1 LCGLEVQ
8 KIRKA
13 VFPVAGFG
21 TRFLP
26 ATKAMP
32 KELLP
37 IVDKPL
43 IQYAAEEAIAAGID
57 TLIFVTGRNKRAI
70 EDHFDSN
77 QELEIAL
84 RAKGKYEQA
93 DMVKN
98 ILTEGVECI
107 FVRQP
112 EQLGLGHAVLCAERA
127 VGNDPFAVLLA
138 DDFLIYEGGG
148 VTADLASAFEASG
161 KTQLSVMEVN
171 GPDISRYGVI
181 VPNSQ
186 PGSVA
191 GLVEKPIANKAP
203 SNLASIGRYVL
214 TPDIF
219 DVLRNQ
225 PPGDG
230 GEIQL
235 ADAINTQAANN
246 AVEAVTLNGLRFDCG
261 SVQGYLNAIRHVASL
276 RDI

>member
-1 LCGLEVQ
+1 MANI
-8 KIRKA
+8 KKA

-70 EDHFDSN
+70 EDHFDAN
-77 QELEIAL
+77 NELEAML
-84 RAKGKYEQA
+84 RARGKDAQA
-93 DMVKN
+93 DMVRN
-98 ILTEGVECI
+98 IIPQGVECI

-112 EQLGLGHAVLCAERA
+112 EQFGLGHAVLCAERA
-127 VGNDPFAVLLA
+127 VGTDPFAVLLA
-138 DDFLIYEGGG
+138 DDFLTCDGAG
-148 VTADLASAFEASG
+148 VTAGLVHAFAASG
-161 KTQLSVMEVN
+161 KSQLSVMEVN
-171 GPDISRYGVI
+171 GPDISKYGVI
-181 VPNSQ
+181 VPNDA

-191 GLVEKPIANKAP
+191 GLVEKPDADRAP

-219 DVLRNQ
+219 DILRNQ
-225 PPGDG
+225 SAGAG

-235 ADAINTQAANN
+235 ADAINIQAANN
-246 AVEAVTLNGLRFDCG
+246 AVEAVALRGLRFDCG
-261 SVQGYLNAIRHVASL
+261 SVQGYLDAIKHMANISN
-276 RDI
+276 D

>member
-1 LCGLEVQ
+1 MQ
-8 KIRKA
+8 KLRKA

-32 KELLP
+32 KELMP
-37 IVDKPL
+37 IIDKPL

-70 EDHFDSN
+70 EDHFDNN
-77 QELEIAL
+77 QELEMAL
-84 RAKGKYEQA
+84 RAKGKNDQA
-93 DMVKN
+93 EMVKN
-98 ILTEGVECI
+98 ILPEGVECI
-107 FVRQP
+107 FMRQP

-138 DDFLIYEGGG
+138 DDFIIYEGAGT
-148 VTADLASAFEASG
+148 TADLVRSFEASS

-171 GPDISRYGVI
+171 GPDISKYGV
-181 VPNSQ
+181 VL
-186 PGSVA
+186 PGVEPGA
-191 GLVEKPIANKAP
+191 VGLVEKPDQGKAP
-203 SNLASIGRYVL
+203 SNSASIGRYVL

-219 DVLRNQ
+219 DIIRNQ
-225 PPGDG
+225 PVGTNE
-230 GEIQL
+230 EIQL
-235 ADAINTQAANN
+235 ADAINVQATNN

-261 SVQGYLNAIRHVASL
+261 SVQGYLDAIKHVAGY
-276 RDI
+276 REH